1 MQFEGLIEL
10 STREFRTLESV
21 EPFDQQLP
29 MPIFRA
35 IVPVTEDG
43 QLTKQ
48 EWPANALTALSAL
61 QFG

>member
-10 STREFRTLESV
+10 STRQFRTLESV

-29 MPIFRA
+29 MPIFRT
-35 IVPVTEDG
+35 VVTVTEDR
-43 QLTKQ
+43 QLAKQ
-48 EWPANALTALSAL
+48 EWPAGAASTLSAL